1 VRSLVAVMTA
11 DHAFVWAWLPGATEP
26 VVAGRLDVVG
36 DQLAF
41 TYGRSYLART
51 GAISLFTPELPL
63 GIGRRLPSPDR
74 ETFGC
79 IRDAAPDA
87 WGQRVI
93 LSRLAG
99 RPTRDS
105 DRGDTGS
112 LPVLTYL
119 LEAASSRIGGLD
131 FQASPTEY
139 VPRQGSATLA
149 EMLRAADLLQA
160 GQGIPA
166 ELEPALLHGTSI
178 GGARPKATLVDGGR
192 ELIAKFSSTTDPYPV
207 VKAEAAAMELARRVG
222 LNVPSTELVSV
233 LGRDVLLV
241 ERFDRTPG
249 AETRR
254 LMVSALTVLGLTEM
268 TGRYAS
274 YPELADTLRKWAPA
288 GAVYDTLRELFSRVV
303 FNVCVG
309 NIDDHARNHAMFWDG
324 EHLELTPAYDLSPQ
338 PRSGGQAAQAMAI
351 SRDGHRESRLSVCL
365 GAASEY
371 GISAETARDII
382 EGQVAVIEAEWEQVA
397 AAVGLSVAQADL
409 MRHGPGAQILN
420 PFIHGAGQQC
430 RSRPTAGGPRLSP
443 RQAQGM
449 ATCTLRWPSST
460 IHFQ

>member
-1 VRSLVAVMTA
+1 MTPG
-11 DHAFVWAWLPGATEP
+11 HAFVWVWLPGASEP
-26 VVAGRLDVVG
+26 VVAGRLDVAG
-36 DQLAF
+36 DQLAY
-41 TYGRSYLART
+41 TYGRSYLARP

-63 GIGRRLPSPDR
+63 RVGRTLPSPDR
-74 ETFGC
+74 DMFGC

-99 RPTRDS
+99 RLTRDS
-105 DRGDTGS
+105 DTGS
-112 LPVLTYL
+112 LPMLTYL
-119 LEAASSRIGGLD
+119 LEAASNRIGALD
-131 FQASPTEY
+131 FQAGAENY
-139 VPRQGSATLA
+139 VSRQGGATLA
-149 EMLRAADLLQA
+149 DMLEAADRLQA
-160 GQGIPA
+160 GQAIPA

-178 GGARPKATLVDGGR
+178 GGARPKATLVDGDR

-222 LNVPSTELVSV
+222 LNVPACELVSV

-249 AETRR
+249 AGTRR

-274 YPELADTLRKWAPA
+274 YPELADQLRKWAPS
-288 GAVYDTLRELFSRVV
+288 GTVSGVLQELFSRVV
-303 FNVCVG
+303 FNVCIG

-324 EHLELTPAYDLSPQ
+324 RHLELTPAYDLTPTPA

-351 SRDGHRESRLSVCL
+351 SRRGERESRLSACL
-365 GAASEY
+365 DAASEY
-371 GISAETARDII
+371 SLNAETARDII
-382 EGQVAVIEAEWEQVA
+382 EGQVAIIEADWEQVA
-397 AAVGLSVAQADL
+397 GAVGLSVAQSDL

-420 PFIHGAGQQC
+420 PFIHGAG
-430 RSRPTAGGPRLSP
+430 
-443 RQAQGM
+443 
-449 ATCTLRWPSST
+449 
-460 IHFQ
+460 

>member
-1 VRSLVAVMTA
+1 MTPA
-11 DHAFVWAWLPGATEP
+11 RAFVWVWLPGASEP
-26 VVAGRLDVVG
+26 VVCGRLDVLG

-63 GIGRRLPSPDR
+63 RAGLALPSPDR
-74 ETFGC
+74 DTFGC

-99 RPTRDS
+99 RLTAEA
-105 DRGDTGS
+105 DTGS
-112 LPVLTYL
+112 LPMLTYL
-119 LEAASSRIGGLD
+119 LEGASNRIGALD
-131 FQASPTEY
+131 FQADPEQY
-139 VPRQGSATLA
+139 VPRGGDATLA
-149 EMLRAADLLQA
+149 DMLEAADRLQA
-160 GQGIPA
+160 GRSIPA
-166 ELEPALLHGTSI
+166 ELESALLHGTSI

-192 ELIAKFSSTTDPYPV
+192 ELVAKFSSTTDPYPV

-222 LNVPSTELVSV
+222 LNVPACELVSV

-249 AETRR
+249 APTRR

-274 YPELADTLRKWAPA
+274 YPELADQLRRWAPPGTVA
-288 GAVYDTLRELFSRVV
+288 GTLRELFSRVV

-324 EHLELTPAYDLSPQ
+324 QHLELTPAYDLCPQ
-338 PRSGGQAAQAMAI
+338 PRSGGTAAQAMAI
-351 SRDGHRESRLSVCL
+351 SARGDRESRLSVCL
-365 GAASEY
+365 DAASEY
-371 GISAETARDII
+371 GISVAAARDII
-382 EGQVAVIEAEWEQVA
+382 DAQVAVIEADWEQVA
-397 AAVGLSVAQADL
+397 DAVGLSGAQSHL
-409 MRHGPGAQILN
+409 MRRGPGAQILN
-420 PFIHGAGQQC
+420 PFIHGAG
-430 RSRPTAGGPRLSP
+430 
-443 RQAQGM
+443 
-449 ATCTLRWPSST
+449 
-460 IHFQ
+460 

>member
-1 VRSLVAVMTA
+1 MTPG
-11 DHAFVWAWLPGATEP
+11 HAFVWVWLPGASEP

-63 GIGRRLPSPDR
+63 RAGRTLPSPDR
-74 ETFGC
+74 DTFGC
-79 IRDAAPDA
+79 IRDAGPDA

-99 RPTRDS
+99 RLTRDS
-105 DRGDTGS
+105 VAGS
-112 LPVLTYL
+112 LPILTYL
-119 LEAASSRIGGLD
+119 LEAASNRIGALD
-131 FQASPTEY
+131 FQAGAEHY
-139 VPRQGSATLA
+139 VPRQGAATLA
-149 EMLRAADLLQA
+149 DMLAAADLLQA
-160 GQGIPA
+160 GQAIPA

-178 GGARPKATLVDGGR
+178 GGARPKATLVNGGR

-222 LNVPSTELVSV
+222 LNVPACELVSV
-233 LGRDVLLV
+233 LGRDVLLL

-249 AETRR
+249 AGTRR

-274 YPELADTLRKWAPA
+274 YPELADQLRRWAPP
-288 GAVYDTLRELFSRVV
+288 GTVSGVLRELFSRVV

-324 EHLELTPAYDLSPQ
+324 EHLELTPAYDLSPA

-351 SRDGHRESRLSVCL
+351 SARGDRESRLSVCL
-365 GAASEY
+365 DAASEY
-371 GISAETARDII
+371 GISAGVARDII
-382 EGQVAVIEAEWEQVA
+382 EGQVAIIEADWEQVA
-397 AAVGLSVAQADL
+397 GAVGLSVAQSDL

-420 PFIHGAGQQC
+420 PFIHGAG
-430 RSRPTAGGPRLSP
+430 
-443 RQAQGM
+443 
-449 ATCTLRWPSST
+449 
-460 IHFQ
+460 

>member
-1 VRSLVAVMTA
+1 MTPQ
-11 DHAFVWAWLPGATEP
+11 HAFVWVWLPGASEP

-41 TYGRSYLART
+41 TYGRSYLARA

-63 GIGRRLPSPDR
+63 RAGRALPAPDR
-74 ETFGC
+74 DTFGC

-99 RPTRDS
+99 RLTADS
-105 DRGDTGS
+105 DTGS
-112 LPVLTYL
+112 LPMLTYL
-119 LEAASSRIGGLD
+119 LEASSDRIGALD
-131 FQASPTEY
+131 FQGGAEHY
-139 VPRQGSATLA
+139 VPRQGAATLQD
-149 EMLRAADLLQA
+149 MLAAADLLQA
-160 GQGIPA
+160 GQAIPA

-222 LNVPSTELVSV
+222 LNVPACELVSV

-249 AETRR
+249 AGTRR
-254 LMVSALTVLGLTEM
+254 LMVSTLTVLGLTEM

-274 YPELADTLRKWAPA
+274 YPELADQLRRWAPP
-288 GAVYDTLRELFSRVV
+288 GTVSGMLRELFSRVV

-324 EHLELTPAYDLSPQ
+324 EHLELTPAYDLSPA
-338 PRSGGQAAQAMAI
+338 PRSGGTAAQAMAI
-351 SRDGHRESRLSVCL
+351 SRRGDRESRLSVCL
-365 GAASEY
+365 DAASEY
-371 GISAETARDII
+371 GISAGTARDII
-382 EGQVAVIEAEWEQVA
+382 EGQVAIIEADWEQVA
-397 AAVGLSVAQADL
+397 GVVGLSVAQSDL

-420 PFIHGAGQQC
+420 PFIHGAG
-430 RSRPTAGGPRLSP
+430 
-443 RQAQGM
+443 
-449 ATCTLRWPSST
+449 
-460 IHFQ
+460 

>member
-1 VRSLVAVMTA
+1 MTPQ
-11 DHAFVWAWLPGATEP
+11 HAFVWVWLPDASEP

-41 TYGRSYLART
+41 TYGRSYLARA

-63 GIGRRLPSPDR
+63 RAGRALPAPDR
-74 ETFGC
+74 DTFGC

-99 RPTRDS
+99 RLTADS
-105 DRGDTGS
+105 DTGS
-112 LPVLTYL
+112 LPMLTYL
-119 LEAASSRIGGLD
+119 LEASSDRIGALD
-131 FQASPTEY
+131 FQGGAEHY
-139 VPRQGSATLA
+139 VPRQGAATLA
-149 EMLRAADLLQA
+149 DMLAAADLLQA
-160 GQGIPA
+160 GQAIPA

-222 LNVPSTELVSV
+222 LNVPACELVSV

-249 AETRR
+249 AGTRR
-254 LMVSALTVLGLTEM
+254 LMVSTLTVLGLTEM

-274 YPELADTLRKWAPA
+274 YPELADQLRRWAPP
-288 GAVYDTLRELFSRVV
+288 GTVSGMLRELFSRVV

-324 EHLELTPAYDLSPQ
+324 EHLELTPAYDLSPA
-338 PRSGGQAAQAMAI
+338 PRSGGTAAQAMAI
-351 SRDGHRESRLSVCL
+351 SRRGDRESRLSVCL
-365 GAASEY
+365 DAASEY
-371 GISAETARDII
+371 GISAGTARDII
-382 EGQVAVIEAEWEQVA
+382 EGQVAIIEADWEQVA
-397 AAVGLSVAQADL
+397 GAAGLSVAQSDL

-420 PFIHGAGQQC
+420 PFIHGAG
-430 RSRPTAGGPRLSP
+430 
-443 RQAQGM
+443 
-449 ATCTLRWPSST
+449 
-460 IHFQ
+460 

>member
-1 VRSLVAVMTA
+1 MAAMTTER
-11 DHAFVWAWLPGATEP
+11 AFVWVWLPGATEP
-26 VVAGRLDVVG
+26 IVAGRLDVVG

-41 TYGRSYLART
+41 TYGRSYLARP

-63 GIGRRLPSPDR
+63 GVGRRLPPPDR

-79 IRDAAPDA
+79 VRDAAPDA

-99 RPTRDS
+99 PLTRDS
-105 DRGDTGS
+105 DTGS
-112 LPVLTYL
+112 LPMLTYL
-119 LEAASSRIGGLD
+119 LQAQSNRIGGLD
-131 FQASPTEY
+131 FQASSTEY
-139 VPRQGSATLA
+139 VPRQAAATLDD
-149 EMLRAADLLQA
+149 MLRAADRLQA
-160 GQGIPA
+160 GEALPA

-222 LNVPSTELVSV
+222 LNVPASELVRV

-241 ERFDRTPG
+241 QRFDRTPVPG
-249 AETRR
+249 QRR

-274 YPELADTLRKWAPA
+274 YPELADELRKWAPT
-288 GAVYDTLRELFSRVV
+288 GAVYDALRELFSRVV

-338 PRSGGQAAQAMAI
+338 LRSGGQAAQAMAI
-351 SRDGHRESRLSVCL
+351 SRDGAKESRLSVCL
-365 GAASEY
+365 DAADEY
-371 GISAETARDII
+371 GISRDQARGIVENQVMII
-382 EGQVAVIEAEWEQVA
+382 DQDWDEVAD
-397 AAVGLSVAQADL
+397 AVGLSRAQSDL
-409 MRHGPGAQILN
+409 MRLGPGAQILN
-420 PFIHGAGQQC
+420 PFIHGDG
-430 RSRPTAGGPRLSP
+430 
-443 RQAQGM
+443 
-449 ATCTLRWPSST
+449 
-460 IHFQ
+460 

>member
-1 VRSLVAVMTA
+1 MTPQ
-11 DHAFVWAWLPGATEP
+11 HAFVWVWLPGASEP

-51 GAISLFTPELPL
+51 SAISLFTPELPL
-63 GIGRRLPSPDR
+63 RAGRTLPSPDR
-74 ETFGC
+74 DTFGC

-99 RPTRDS
+99 RLTRDS
-105 DRGDTGS
+105 DTGS
-112 LPVLTYL
+112 LPMLTYL
-119 LEAASSRIGGLD
+119 LEAASNRIGALD
-131 FQASPTEY
+131 FQGGAEQY
-139 VPRQGSATLA
+139 VPRRASATL
-149 EMLRAADLLQA
+149 EDMLAAADLLQA
-160 GQGIPA
+160 GQAIPA

-222 LNVPSTELVSV
+222 LNVPACELVSV

-249 AETRR
+249 AGTRR
-254 LMVSALTVLGLTEM
+254 LMVSTLTVLGLTEM

-274 YPELADTLRKWAPA
+274 YPELADQLRRWAPP
-288 GAVYDTLRELFSRVV
+288 GTVSGMLRELFSRVV

-324 EHLELTPAYDLSPQ
+324 EHLELTPAYDLSPA
-338 PRSGGQAAQAMAI
+338 PRSGGTAAQAMAI
-351 SRDGHRESRLSVCL
+351 SRRGDRESRLSVCL
-365 GAASEY
+365 DAASEY

-382 EGQVAVIEAEWEQVA
+382 EGQVAIIEADWEQVA
-397 AAVGLSVAQADL
+397 GAVGLSVAQSDL

-420 PFIHGAGQQC
+420 PFIHGAG
-430 RSRPTAGGPRLSP
+430 
-443 RQAQGM
+443 
-449 ATCTLRWPSST
+449 
-460 IHFQ
+460 